1 MPRARLVASLLT
13 LPLLVG
19 CAGPGANGSA
29 SGVSALDVPETVPRV
44 DLARYAGTW
53 FEIARFPNRR
63 CVATTSTYV
72 LQQDG
77 EFSVTNRCLGPD
89 NRPVVA
95 EGTARPVEGS
105 NNAKLRVS
113 FYWPNRADYW
123 VLGLDPQYRWAVVG
137 TPDRSELWILS
148 RQPDMSYG
156 DYSEALAIAR
166 DQGFS
171 TARLEPTPQPG

>member
-1 MPRARLVASLLT
+1 MPRARLVASLLS
-13 LPLLVG
+13 LALAAG
-19 CAGPGANGSA
+19 CATWADGPNA
-29 SGVSALDVPETVPRV
+29 PKTVPRV
-44 DLARYAGTW
+44 DLARFAGTW
-53 FEIARFPNRR
+53 FEIARFPNRN
-63 CVATTSTYV
+63 CIATTSTYV
-72 LQQDG
+72 LRPDG
-77 EFSVTNRCLGPD
+77 EFAVTNRCLGPN

-113 FYWPNRADYW
+113 FYWPNRGDYW

-137 TPDRSELWILS
+137 TPGRDELWILS
-148 RQPDMSYG
+148 RIPEMAPG

-171 TARLEPTPQPG
+171 TARLEPTPQPGA